1 MEMFQEP
8 NLQCRLV
15 SVLYTLS
22 IVCVVQRHAEPVN
35 SAAMVDNLL
44 DGEQSALSKT
54 IN

>member
-8 NLQCRLV
+8 DLQCMLV

-22 IVCVVQRHAEPVN
+22 IVRVVQSHVN
-35 SAAMVDNLL
+35 SATMVDNLL